1 MTENAADDD
10 YDDADDDA
18 DADAAAAADVAMQD
32 RGCSSR
38 GRCCS
43 TARRVSYQISIVQ

>member
-10 YDDADDDA
+10 YDA
-18 DADAAAAADVAMQD
+18 DADAAADAAAADVAMQD
-32 RGCSSR
+32 RDCSSR